1 MLLSK
6 GSMGKPLKKKH
17 KKHKKLKQNT
27 KEVSLTVTP
36 SVGESVLETTKLKAN
51 VNWFQKYR
59 KHLAYIAWVQALIAM
74 VGSLFFSEVM
84 KLPPCVL
91 CWYQRIAMYPL
102 VFVLAIG
109 IILEDKRMKL
119 YALPLS
125 ITGLC
130 ISIYHNLLYY
140 NIIPEAIIPCS
151 SGVSCTTKQI
161 EWLGFITIPLL
172 ALVAFSVITISLLLH
187 KKEEDHESTT

>member
-1 MLLSK
+1 MAI
-6 GSMGKPLKKKH
+6 PLKKKH
-17 KKHKKLKQNT
+17 KIHKKLKHA
-27 KEVSLTVTP
+27 KKTVTAP
-36 SVGESVLETTKLKAN
+36 TLVAVEKVTTVSTKSRPDK
-51 VNWFQKYR
+51 NWFEKYR

-102 VFVLAIG
+102 VFVLAVG

-140 NIIPEAIIPCS
+140 NIIAEAIIPCS

-172 ALVAFSVITISLLLH
+172 ALVAFTIITIALLLY
-187 KKEEDHESTT
+187 KKDEDHESTT